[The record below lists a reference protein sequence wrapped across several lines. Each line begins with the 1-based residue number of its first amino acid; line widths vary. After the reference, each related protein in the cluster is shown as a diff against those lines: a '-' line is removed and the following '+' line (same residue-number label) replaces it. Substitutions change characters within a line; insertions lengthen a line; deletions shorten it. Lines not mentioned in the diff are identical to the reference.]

1 MMNKAKTV
9 LILVV
14 VGFVGIMQTFYAHAE
29 KGPYMAAFAPD
40 KKVLV
45 IDEQYT
51 SQANNPNGLYTNT
64 LLYSRDYGTTWQ
76 YAAYPTDNGTYNYCS
91 PETTYR
97 DVYAIKYVGGVNAI
111 NLFLS
116 LGTSGVICASGSG
129 EQWLMANPSRD
140 SAYNDEYRP
149 FYDATYGNGT
159 YVAVGESG
167 LAMFSHD
174 PQNKWKYSLNPDV
187 FNAYSLNAV
196 AFGQD
201 KFVVVGNDSNVWFS
215 KDGQTWIQSSG
226 LEGHADLEMV
236 IFVQEANGGTGQF
249 VAVGGDATIW
259 YSPNGEQWT
268 IAAVSDPSE
277 TYFTDVTYGNGAY
290 VAIGNDNTIARSSDG
305 GKTWVADTYAL
316 SFDLGGVDILNHPH
330 AITFYNNNFLVVTAD
345 YDPTYQTGSIF
356 YSEDN
361 GVKWSKAGIVYG
373 NNKTGYCEGS
383 DDTGCVNYLAAVV
396 NTDQGMV
403 AVPYGSGDALADAP
417 AYILRAPTTGTYWF
431 AVCDLGLGYQDGGCF
446 KNPGSTSK

>member
-1 MMNKAKTV
+1 MNTAKTV
-9 LILVV
+9 LIAVV
-14 VGFVGIMQTFYAHAE
+14 VGCVGIIQTFYANAE

-51 SQANNPNGLYTNT
+51 SLANDPNGQYTNT
-64 LLYSRDYGTTWQ
+64 FLYSRDYGTTWQ
-76 YAAYPTDNGTYNYCS
+76 YSEYPTDNGTYNYCG
-91 PETTYR
+91 PDTTYR
-97 DVYAIKYVGGVNAI
+97 DVFAIKYLRGVNAI

-129 EQWLMANPSRD
+129 EQWLMANPSRETNI
-140 SAYNDEYRP
+140 NDESRP

-159 YVAVGESG
+159 FVAVGGSG
-167 LAMFSHD
+167 LAMFSTD
-174 PQNKWKYSLNPDV
+174 PQNKWHYSLNPDV

-196 AFGQD
+196 VFGQD
-201 KFVVVGNDSNVWFS
+201 KFVVVGNDSNVWYS

-268 IAAVSDPSE
+268 IAAVSDSSE
-277 TYFTDVTYGNGAY
+277 TYFTDVAYGNGTY

-316 SFDLGGVDILNHPH
+316 NFRLGALDVLNHPH
-330 AITFYNNNFLVVTAD
+330 AITFYNNNFVVVTAD
-345 YDPTYQTGSIF
+345 YDFLAQTGSIF
-356 YSEDN
+356 FSEDK
-361 GVKWSKAGIVYG
+361 GVTWYKAGVVYAEG
-373 NNKTGYCEGS
+373 KTGYCEGS
-383 DDTGCVNYLAAVV
+383 GTLTGCVNYLAAVV

-403 AVPYGSGDALADAP
+403 AVPYGSGDALLGAP
-417 AYILRAPTTGTYWF
+417 AYILRAPTTGSYWV
-431 AVCDLGLGYQDGGCF
+431 AVCDLGLGYLDGGCF
-446 KNPGSTSK
+446 KNPGSTSQ